1 MLNQIEPDTR
11 PWSSWSPGTPRSTR
25 HTPHA
30 TVTPTRHIHART
42 PTPPLP
48 RPGAVTQTP
57 HPLGTVGAPPPNR
70 GTPLSKGAGASAAGG
85 GAGEQ
90 GAPRPR
96 TPTPPRPA
104 NRTAEARNSTTQ
116 TATHRPEA
124 DHPRDHR
131 DDDSGHRQSN
141 TARTPRWIRDDSP
154 TRTEPR
160 PAHAAGPPS
169 PAPPR
174 EVRQPAQSQPRS
186 THDHV
191 PHRHHTLAPQRR
203 RSQTRRLSSRARPLP
218 DLPRP
223 PHMGREPT
231 TILTRGRP
239 HRASQPRRH
248 RRTRKHPNHLP
259 TLQPTQRQ
267 RPKTTATETKTPEN
281 QNPPD
286 RRPRNV
292 VE

>member
-1 MLNQIEPDTR
+1 M
-11 PWSSWSPGTPRSTR
+11 
-25 HTPHA
+25 
-30 TVTPTRHIHART
+30 
-42 PTPPLP
+42 
-48 RPGAVTQTP
+48 
-57 HPLGTVGAPPPNR
+57 
-70 GTPLSKGAGASAAGG
+70 SKGAGASAAGG
-85 GAGEQ
+85 GADER
-90 GAPRPR
+90 GAPRSR

-104 NRTAEARNSTTQ
+104 SRTAEARDSTTQ

-131 DDDSGHRQSN
+131 DDSEHRQSN
-141 TARTPRWIRDDSP
+141 TARAPRWIRDDSP
-154 TRTEPR
+154 ARTEPR

-174 EVRQPAQSQPRS
+174 AVRQPAQSQPRS

-203 RSQTRRLSSRARPLP
+203 RSQTRRARRRARPLP

-231 TILTRGRP
+231 TILARGRP

-259 TLQPTQRQ
+259 TLQPAQRQ
-267 RPKTTATETKTPEN
+267 RPKITATETKTPEN

-292 VE
+292 VESSQRNPETGDIPPTPGPSFPRGSSGISPHHFSQGGAHGVRTQASRRPGWRDRP